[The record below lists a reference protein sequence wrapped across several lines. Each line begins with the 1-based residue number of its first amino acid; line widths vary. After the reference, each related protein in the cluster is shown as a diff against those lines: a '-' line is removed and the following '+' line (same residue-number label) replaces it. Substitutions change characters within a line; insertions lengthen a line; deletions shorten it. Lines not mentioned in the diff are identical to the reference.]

1 MTVNSFSL
9 YQLSPTSSGY
19 YDQDRHLFDARRYSQ
34 FKYGCHV
41 SARIYADKITER
53 LLRDYAHWRNE
64 QVIVCASA
72 YKVAPTAAEAIALLV
87 YESLQYYFPLLQKVK
102 IGRETVFAND
112 YGAIPAADR
121 FSLMNRNTL
130 TIDGHVFR
138 HKKLILVD
146 DLRVTG
152 AHERKLTDTIA
163 GLVDEVVFAY
173 VGSLQGDFPPSVEF
187 DINNTAV
194 TSVNDIRT
202 IIEKGLFHV
211 NARVCKYVLSY
222 QNLGELRSFFLEIPS
237 AVLTR
242 LDECICGDGYH
253 VMPEYESNYLLL
265 REVLDGKPALLSL
278 AV

>member
-9 YQLSPTSSGY
+9 YQLSPTSLGY
-19 YDQDRHLFDARRYSQ
+19 FDQDGCLFDACRYSQ

-41 SARIYADKITER
+41 SARIYADQIAER
-53 LLRDYAHWRNE
+53 LLRDYGHWQNE

-72 YKVAPTAAEAIALLV
+72 YKVAPTAAEAIAQLV
-87 YESLQYYFPLLQKVK
+87 YESLQGYFPLLQKAKVR
-102 IGRETVFAND
+102 RETVFAND
-112 YGAIPAADR
+112 YGSMPTADR
-121 FSLMNRNTL
+121 FSLMDRNIL
-130 TIDGHVFR
+130 TIDDRLFR

-152 AHERKLTDTIA
+152 AHERKLTDTIS
-163 GLVDEVVFAY
+163 GVVDEVVFAY
-173 VGSLQGDFPPSVEF
+173 VGFLQGDFLPSVEF
-187 DINNTAV
+187 DINNTAI
-194 TSVNDIRT
+194 TSVNDILR

-222 QNLGELRSFFLEIPS
+222 QNLGELRSFLLNIPP
-237 AVLTR
+237 AVLSR

-253 VMPEYESNYLLL
+253 VMPEYETNYLLL
-265 REVLDGKPALLSL
+265 REVLEGKPALLSL